1 MDVDGFLEH
10 VGLPFW
16 MFSDKKSVFFGRY
29 FLTSFYVGLGI
40 IFGAFCAQFWMIFFM
55 KTGAWNK
62 KGDFM
67 KNLVFLK

>member
-1 MDVDGFLEH
+1 MDFCGFVEH
-10 VGLPFW
+10 VRLPFW
-16 MFSDKKSVFFGRY
+16 MFSDKTSVFLLKRF
-29 FLTSFYVGLGI
+29 VDI
-40 IFGAFCAQFWMIFFM
+40 IFCGFGDHLLSMLFSILDDFWM